1 MTTSTSQPGGAAA
14 TDADDREGTDIH
26 TAARLLGVQVETL
39 RKRLQRGGIEGF
51 KAADGT
57 WRVVLDEATL
67 RAPPADADEAPGAAR
82 LLAEIAEIRE
92 QAAELA
98 EETRRTATLLT
109 ETRDAVDR
117 LQRLIEAIQ
126 RPSGDPGGDQQLR
139 PVMMAV
145 LEYLQKTKA

>member
-1 MTTSTSQPGGAAA
+1 MTASSPGIAGKGR
-14 TDADDREGTDIH
+14 DGTDIH

-39 RKRLQRGGIEGF
+39 RKRLQRGGIEGY

-57 WRVVLDEATL
+57 WRVVLD
-67 RAPPADADEAPGAAR
+67 DADMQAPDSAGDEPGTAR

-109 ETRDAVDR
+109 DTRAAVDR

-126 RPSGDPGGDQQLR
+126 QPSADPDRDEQLR

-145 LEYLQKTKA
+145 LEYLKKTKE

>member
-1 MTTSTSQPGGAAA
+1 MTASPSEFAGQG
-14 TDADDREGTDIH
+14 REGTDIH

-67 RAPPADADEAPGAAR
+67 QAPEAGPDEPSGMSR
-82 LLAEIAEIRE
+82 MLAEIAEIRE

-98 EETRRTATLLT
+98 EETRRTAGLLT

-126 RPSGDPGGDQQLR
+126 QPSADPAADRQLR

-145 LEYLQKTKA
+145 LEYLQKTKG